1 MRRYLLCFWLALLCS
16 GIAGAEPPPIR
27 IGLTPAILHDRHAAM
42 NELGAYLQG
51 RTGRKVELV
60 LRDSYR
66 KVIDLISQDQIDF
79 AWVSAYPFVYLQ
91 QHAHLR
97 LLATPLFHG
106 RPFFRAYLIVPA
118 ADTQTRD
125 LLALK
130 GKFFAYAD
138 PYSHTGYL
146 VPRYQLQQA
155 GEDSTNFFAKTFF
168 TGGHKKVVQA
178 VASGLADAGSVDSF
192 VWDTLAIVE
201 PELTAATRIVAQSA
215 EYGFPPLVAGRK
227 VKTADFDAM
236 RAVLL
241 GMAADPQG
249 TLLLG
254 QLNIDGFVA
263 GDPGWYAEVAR
274 MMRTMEQP

>member
-1 MRRYLLCFWLALLCS
+1 MRRNVLWFWLALFWS
-16 GIAGAEPPPIR
+16 AIACAEPPPIR
-27 IGLTPAILHDRHAAM
+27 IGLTPAILHDRHTSM
-42 NELGAYLQG
+42 NELGSYLESK
-51 RTGRKVELV
+51 TGRKVELV

-66 KVIDLISQDQIDF
+66 QIIDLISQDQLDF

-106 RPFFRAYLIVPA
+106 RPFFRAYLIVPV
-118 ADTQTRD
+118 ADAQTQD
-125 LLALK
+125 LLSLK
-130 GKFFAYAD
+130 GKFFAFAD

-155 GEDSTNFFAKTFF
+155 GEDSRTFFAKTFF

-201 PELTAATRIVAQSA
+201 PELTAGTRIVAQSG

-227 VKTADFDAM
+227 VKAAEFDAM

-249 TLLLG
+249 AALLA

-263 GDPGWYAEVAR
+263 GDPRWYAEVAR
-274 MMRTMEQP
+274 MMRVMDMP

>member
-1 MRRYLLCFWLALLCS
+1 MAYTTKGQTFHREAGQRRALLKSLARSLVLEERISTTEAKAKALLLRRGYVES
-16 GIAGAEPPPIR
+16 GGKAALLSYQLWAEDVNAR
-27 IGLTPAILHDRHAAM
+27 GGLL
-42 NELGAYLQG
+42 
-51 RTGRKVELV
+51 GRKVELV

-118 ADTQTRD
+118 TDTQTSD
-125 LLALK
+125 LLSLK

-155 GEDSTNFFAKTFF
+155 GEAPGSFFARTFF
-168 TGGHKKVVQA
+168 TGGHN
-178 VASGLADAGSVDSF
+178 LF
-192 VWDTLAIVE
+192 
-201 PELTAATRIVAQSA
+201 R
-215 EYGFPPLVAGRK
+215 
-227 VKTADFDAM
+227 
-236 RAVLL
+236 LL
-241 GMAADPQG
+241 GRFWFDRTGKFYLPRRS
-249 TLLLG
+249 LG
-254 QLNIDGFVA
+254 RRLG
-263 GDPGWYAEVAR
+263 GSP
-274 MMRTMEQP
+274 

>member
-1 MRRYLLCFWLALLCS
+1 MRRNMLCFWLLALCS
-16 GIAGAEPPPIR
+16 AIACAQPPAIR
-27 IGLTPAILHDRHAAM
+27 IGLTPAILHDRHAPM
-42 NELGAYLQG
+42 NELGAYLES

-66 KVIDLISQDQIDF
+66 QIIDLISQDQLDF

-118 ADTQTRD
+118 SDAQTRD
-125 LLALK
+125 LLSLK

-155 GEDSTNFFAKTFF
+155 GEDVGAFFAKTFF

-201 PELTAATRIVAQSA
+201 PELTAGTRIVARSG

-227 VKTADFDAM
+227 VKGAEFDAM

-249 TLLLG
+249 ALLLA

-263 GDPGWYAEVAR
+263 GDAKWYAEVAR
-274 MMRTMEQP
+274 MMRVMDQP